1 MGEENGL
8 SFDVDEEKLATSL
21 STVKELIK
29 PVTEN
34 VSKILVL
41 FSTSIN
47 GLELDSHFKWLE
59 IYIISVAQR
68 YMPCLR
74 LGEKIA

>member
-1 MGEENGL
+1 MGEENRL

-29 PVTEN
+29 PVTEK

-41 FSTSIN
+41 FSTSVN
-47 GLELDSHFKWLE
+47 GLELE
-59 IYIISVAQR
+59 V
-68 YMPCLR
+68 
-74 LGEKIA
+74 